1 MAIRSESMAMERFKV
16 LWPARHVGTR
26 TCTGAEW
33 GAYVMPRTKYNKIS
47 GNIMYV
53 FIGQK
58 SRVIIAAVPSEPVD
72 ESF

>member
-1 MAIRSESMAMERFKV
+1 VLAIRGESMAVERFKV

-26 TCTGAEW
+26 TCARAEW

-47 GNIMYV
+47 GDIMYV

-58 SRVIIAAVPSEPVD
+58 SRVIIIAERACHR
-72 ESF
+72 